1 MIVKSMTS
9 IRTISA
15 SPRAEP
21 CGTPTVRSLTDD
33 FCPRR
38 DFAQKAKS
46 RGATLVN
53 RAYGKVLTAE
63 IDCHTANI
71 EKISISLNRSREESV
86 GNDGVFIVCAR
97 KCEMVRMT

>member
-1 MIVKSMTS
+1 MLFSHIKFSRES
-9 IRTISA
+9 SPGISLVFIA
-15 SPRAEP
+15 
-21 CGTPTVRSLTDD
+21 
-33 FCPRR
+33 PRR
-38 DFAQKAKS
+38 DFTQKAKS

-97 KCEMVRMT
+97 KCEMVRMA